1 MRMFFAMAAAA
12 AMVFAGVASAEDL
25 KSGLQPGDSIGA
37 FDVEKCGGAA
47 DDGVKVGSK
56 LCYRCRLGARPMV
69 MVFTKN
75 ADDKLAKL
83 VAELDKTV
91 TDKADTKL
99 AAFVNLIGEDAAD
112 LKTKVEKFEK
122 DHKAGKI
129 ALVVP
134 KDQPNGP
141 ESYKL
146 SKDADVTVIIA
157 KDGKVAANHAL
168 KADGLNDEAIKK
180 IIADATKVVE

>member
-1 MRMFFAMAAAA
+1 MRMFFAMVAAA
-12 AMVFAGVASAEDL
+12 AMAFAGVARAEEL
-25 KSGLQPGDSIGA
+25 KSGLQPGEGIGA

-47 DDGVKVGSK
+47 DDGVKVGQK

-91 TDKADTKL
+91 TDNADSKL
-99 AAFVNLIGEDAAD
+99 AAFVNLIGDDAAD
-112 LKTKVEKFEK
+112 LKTKAEKFEK

-141 ESYKL
+141 ENYKL
-146 SKDADVTVIIA
+146 NKDADVTVIIA
-157 KDGKVAANHAL
+157 KEGKVTANHAL
-168 KADGLNDEAIKK
+168 KADGLNAEAIKK
-180 IIADATKVVE
+180 IVADAAKTVE